1 MNLAD
6 LLLDQ
11 TFVARVANKYKSELL
26 FICNLYP
33 FISGGQVSP
42 EKRDFFRVLYLS
54 VNLSIQGEVQTP
66 QSLAPQARWAYGFY
80 LAFYLE
86 TYEIPYL

>member
-6 LLLDQ
+6 RLLDQ

-26 FICNLYP
+26 FLCNLYP

-42 EKRDFFRVLYLS
+42 EKRDFLIRK
-54 VNLSIQGEVQTP
+54 IP
-66 QSLAPQARWAYGFY
+66 
-80 LAFYLE
+80 
-86 TYEIPYL
+86 EILIFGY